1 MLDPRLQGRRPCG
14 LASFTVQIMNAPRE
28 NEIHMKKMHEIFVHF
43 FIFVPFIV
51 TKFFPSP
58 AYNGSMQ
65 KKKEVVA

>member
-1 MLDPRLQGRRPCG
+1 
-14 LASFTVQIMNAPRE
+14 MNAPRE
-28 NEIHMKKMHEIFVHF
+28 NEIYMKKMHEIFVHF

-51 TKFFPSP
+51 TKFFPPS